1 MPKNKVI
8 ISFGPALGLV
18 FLLLANAAH
27 GQVYGCKDPLSANY
41 NPAATVNDGSCTYTP
56 TAYTPPVKVDP
67 LSDTLV
73 ETSGLQMAGNFLWS
87 FNDGGGAAAIYR
99 MDTLTK
105 NLLQQVNLAGA
116 VNVDWEDI
124 AFDGTFF
131 YVGDFG
137 NNANGARTDL
147 KIYKFPL
154 SAIPD
159 YNITPVATIPAGLI
173 TTINFSYGD
182 QPQPPTPTSNN
193 STKFD
198 CEAMIV
204 EDEKIH
210 LFSKNWVDLN
220 TTHYEINGITA
231 GTYIAAPLETLATN
245 YLVTAADKGNGK
257 KVVILLGYKIVAPA
271 NHYMYLLTDYSGGK
285 YFNGNKRQIDLPNVT
300 VMGQAEGITFRTGT
314 YGYISNERY
323 TYLSFFTITQKLRFF
338 DISSY
343 IPAVASVYSFTG
355 SGNWEDAGNWN
366 NNTIPPASIMQ
377 GSEII
382 IDPLAGG
389 ACSLNTV
396 YNLSPGTKF
405 TVATGKAFVIHGSL
419 NLTK

>member
-1 MPKNKVI
+1 M
-8 ISFGPALGLV
+8 GPALSLV
-18 FLLLANAAH
+18 FLMLANAAH
-27 GQVYGCKDPLSANY
+27 SQVYGCKDPLSANY
-41 NPAATVNDGSCTYTP
+41 NPAATVNDGSCIYNTTTYTP
-56 TAYTPPVKVDP
+56 AAKVDP
-67 LSDTLV
+67 LSDTLL
-73 ETSGLQMAGNFLWS
+73 ETSGLQMAGDFLWS

-99 MDTLTK
+99 MDTLTR

-124 AFDGTFF
+124 AFDGTYF

-159 YNITPVATIPAGLI
+159 YNTTPVATIPAGLI
-173 TTINFSYGD
+173 STIHFSYSD
-182 QPQPPTPTSNN
+182 QPQPPVATSSN

-210 LFSKNWVDLN
+210 LFSKNWIDLN
-220 TTHYEINGITA
+220 TTHYEINGIAA
-231 GTYIAAPLETLATN
+231 GTYIAFPLETLATN

-257 KVVILLGYKIVAPA
+257 KVVVLLGYKVVAPA
-271 NHYMYLLTDYSGGK
+271 NHYMHLLTDYSGGK

-323 TYLSFFTITQKLRFF
+323 TYLSFFTIAQKLRSF
-338 DISSY
+338 DISNY
-343 IPAVASVYSFTG
+343 IPAVASVYNFTG
-355 SGNWEDAGNWN
+355 NGNWEDAANWN
-366 NNTIPPASIMQ
+366 NNTMPPASVMT

-382 IDPLAGG
+382 IDPLTGG
-389 ACSLNTV
+389 TCSLNTSYTV
-396 YNLSPGTKF
+396 SPGAKF
-405 TVATGKAFVIHGSL
+405 TIATGKSFVVHGGL
-419 NLTK
+419 NLAK